1 MAHNIN
7 QALETELNA
16 ALGVLEPQLRGLRD
30 MEHDEISS
38 DLKSALDSTIEARDR
53 RKSLIDKV
61 LESINQAQRD
71 YDAMVADGYPD
82 LPPVKIPESTFRELS
97 GEVADTQAAASV
109 FVAIP
114 QATSISIGIGAPT
127 EGIKA
132 P

>member
-16 ALGVLEPQLRGLRD
+16 ALAVLEPQLRGLRD

-38 DLKSALDSTIEARDR
+38 DLKSAIDNTIEARER
-53 RKSLIDKV
+53 RENLIGAV
-61 LESINQAQRD
+61 LASINQAQRD
-71 YDAMVADGYPD
+71 YDAMVADGYPE
-82 LPPVKIPESTFRELS
+82 LPQVKIPESTFKELS
-97 GEVADTQAAASV
+97 GEVSDTQAAASV

-114 QATSISIGIGAPT
+114 QATSISIGIGAPV